1 MRIYMHIDITP
12 EALLTQF
19 DYPVNDHTLAQIK
32 KAIANTPG
40 FDHFSKHLLSLKDAL
55 SHFDGTIAL
64 SNSHHYFKIKC
75 EENNRKE
82 MIEAFRDSV
91 KKWGEKYKV
100 TLQQVGSKPTYY
112 IIGQN

>member
-1 MRIYMHIDITP
+1 MDIDITP

-19 DYPVNDHTLAQIK
+19 DYPVNNHTLAQIQ

-40 FDHFSKHLLSLKDAL
+40 FDHFSKHLLSLKDTV
-55 SHFDGTIAL
+55 SHYDGTIAL
-64 SNSHHYFKIKC
+64 SNSHHYFKVKC
-75 EENNRKE
+75 EENNTE
-82 MIEAFRDSV
+82 ETIEAFREAV

-100 TLQQVGSKPTYY
+100 ALQKVGTKPTYY